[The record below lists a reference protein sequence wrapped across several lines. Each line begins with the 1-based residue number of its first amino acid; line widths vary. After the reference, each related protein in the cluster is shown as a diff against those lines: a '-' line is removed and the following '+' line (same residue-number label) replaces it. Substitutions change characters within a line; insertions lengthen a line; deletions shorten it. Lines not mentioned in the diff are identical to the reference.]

1 VVTLMVSPVDAERIA
16 LAQAEGQLMLTLR
29 NPLDV
34 EPSETPGVRKAA
46 LLSIAAPAPT
56 AARPA
61 TARRVVKA
69 EPAPAPVAPPAS
81 IVTIYTVETIRAAKR
96 AQETVH

>member
-1 VVTLMVSPVDAERIA
+1 VTLMVTPVDAERIA

-34 EPSETPGVRKAA
+34 EPSDTPGVRKAA
-46 LLSIAAPAPT
+46 LLSIRARGQT

-61 TARRVVKA
+61 TRRVAKP
-69 EPAPAPVAPPAS
+69 EPAPVPVAPPPA
-81 IVTIYTVETIRAAKR
+81 IITIYTVEAIRAAKR
-96 AQETVH
+96 AQETVP